1 MSNIITK
8 NHTHGIDYSGEL
20 SPEAKKIVQSFE
32 PKDPESVK
40 IEEMDIALARSENGL
55 ADHDIK
61 LPNPALHVIDKSITQ
76 GGRDVRIRIY
86 TPKVRTEALLPIFVY
101 AHGGCWTFCSLDSHD
116 SICRYIS
123 VHANCIVVSVDYALA
138 PEKPFPHGLNDYCDA
153 ILWCSENAKFIGGD
167 RTKIAVGGDSAGG
180 NLAAAAAQK
189 LASETSL
196 SLCLQVLIYPICQVP
211 APPSSSLKRY
221 AKGYFFTAET
231 LEWTS
236 SLYLPDQD
244 GSSITNPL
252 ISPIAGEIT
261 KSLAP
266 AFFII
271 AECDILRDQAL
282 AYAQK
287 LTAAGISTQSHYYL
301 GMPHAFI
308 AMAGSLKLGKHALTD
323 CAQSLNQAFRGN
335 M

>member
-1 MSNIITK
+1 MKRTIT
-8 NHTHGIDYSGEL
+8 HTHGIDYSGEL
-20 SPEAKKIVQSFE
+20 SPEAKKIVESFE
-32 PKDPESVK
+32 PENPDSVK
-40 IEEMDIALARSENGL
+40 VEEMDIALARSENGL

-61 LPNPALHVIDKSITQ
+61 LPNPTPHTVDKTITQ
-76 GGRDVRIRIY
+76 AGRDIRIRIY
-86 TPKVRTEALLPIFVY
+86 TPKESSEALLPIFVF

-116 SICRYIS
+116 HICHYIAH
-123 VHANCIVVSVDYALA
+123 HANCIVVSVDYALA
-138 PEKPFPHGLNDYCDA
+138 PENPFPHGLNDFYDTV
-153 ILWCSENAKFIGGD
+153 LWCSENAKFIGGD
-167 RTKIAVGGDSAGG
+167 HTKIAVGGDSAGG

-189 LASETSL
+189 LASETNL

-244 GSSITNPL
+244 ESSITNPL
-252 ISPIAGEIT
+252 ISPTAGEIT

-282 AYAQK
+282 AYAEK

-308 AMAGSLKLGKHALTD
+308 AMAGTIKLGKYALTD
-323 CAQSLNQAFRGN
+323 CAQSLKQAFRGN